1 MTRLVTLP
9 NCRHNIVINT
19 LFLKPEVMSGFNSL
33 WLFSFFRPLGGNMY
47 RLTSV
52 KVAQVKISQTK
63 NSGQKFRPEI
73 AAKKWLG
80 GYGKDM
86 TRISIIFLMLTG
98 LAAVGLVVL
107 SNWQIPAPTVAVNK
121 VISNETLPK

>member
-9 NCRHNIVINT
+9 KCRHNIVINT

-63 NSGQKFRPEI
+63 NSGQKFRPKI
-73 AAKKWLG
+73 QARNSGQKMARGIWKRHDTDFD
-80 GYGKDM
+80 Y
-86 TRISIIFLMLTG
+86 IFDADG
-98 LAAVGLVVL
+98 PCCCRSCCIVKLADPRPN
-107 SNWQIPAPTVAVNK
+107 SCC
-121 VISNETLPK
+121 

>member
-9 NCRHNIVINT
+9 KCRHNIVINT

-86 TRISIIFLMLTG
+86 TRISII
-98 LAAVGLVVL
+98 L